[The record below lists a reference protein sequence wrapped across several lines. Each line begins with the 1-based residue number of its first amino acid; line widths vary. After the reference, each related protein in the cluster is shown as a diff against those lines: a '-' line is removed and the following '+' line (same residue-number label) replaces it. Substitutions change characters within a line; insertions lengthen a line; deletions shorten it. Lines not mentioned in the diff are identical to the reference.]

1 MARLK
6 IAVVGVGRLGQAV
19 AFRVL
24 QEPYVKELILVDI
37 REDFVQGIAEE
48 FRHYVAIASMHD
60 VEVEAVS
67 DASEVAGAD
76 IVIVTAGVPRKPG
89 MSRRDLAGQNAK
101 IMKTIAE
108 AMSPRNPNA
117 VFLIATNPVDAMTM
131 VFKRYARVEKVYGFG
146 TMLDTARFRSIL
158 ARELGVEP
166 SRVTGFFVGEHG
178 ESGFVAWSTVYVDGI
193 HVDKW
198 VKRKGKLLDKQ
209 AVEQKVHRVAAEV
222 IAATGATM
230 WGPAGAFIK
239 VIRGFAIPE
248 DHLLA
253 FGVEMKFP
261 EVEEPVILS
270 VPTMVTRGYV
280 KPLLE
285 LLNEEE
291 RKKLVESAKSILNV
305 YKQALTAL
313 EEQKE
318 S

>member
-1 MARLK
+1 MARLR
-6 IAVVGVGRLGQAV
+6 IAVIGVGRLGQAV

-24 QEPYVKELILVDI
+24 QEPYVKEMLLVDL
-37 REDFVQGIAEE
+37 REDFVQGVAEE

-60 VEVEAVS
+60 VEIEAMS
-67 DASEVAGAD
+67 DASEVSGAD
-76 IVIVTAGVPRKPG
+76 IIIVTAGVPRKPG

-101 IMKTIAE
+101 IMKNIAE
-108 AMSPRNPNA
+108 ALSPRNPNA

-131 VFKRYARVEKVYGFG
+131 VFKRYARTEKVYGFG

-166 SRVTGFFVGEHG
+166 SRVTGFFIGEHG

-193 HVDKW
+193 HIDKW
-198 VKRKGKLLDKQ
+198 VKRKGKLLDKK
-209 AVEQKVHRVAAEV
+209 AVEQKVHKVAAEV
-222 IAATGATM
+222 IATTGATM

-253 FGVEMKFP
+253 FGVEMKFESVP
-261 EVEEPVILS
+261 EPVILS

-285 LLNEEE
+285 LLTDEE
-291 RKKLVESAKSILNV
+291 RRRLEQSAQAV
-305 YKQALTAL
+305 YNTYKAAITVL
-313 EEQKE
+313 EESKE
-318 S
+318 G

>member
-1 MARLK
+1 MAHLR
-6 IAVVGVGRLGQAV
+6 IAVIGVGRLGQAV

-24 QEPYVKELILVDI
+24 QEPYVKELLLVDL
-37 REDFVQGIAEE
+37 REDFVRGVAEE

-60 VEVEAVS
+60 VEIEALS

-89 MSRRDLAGQNAK
+89 MSRRDLAVHNAK
-101 IMKTIAE
+101 IMKDIAE
-108 AMSPRNPNA
+108 AVSPRNPNA
-117 VFLIATNPVDAMTM
+117 VFLVATNPVDAMTM
-131 VFKRYARVEKVYGFG
+131 VFKRYARVDRVYGFG

-166 SRVTGFFVGEHG
+166 SRVTGFFIGEHG
-178 ESGFVAWSTVYVDGI
+178 ETGFVAWSTVYVDGI

-198 VKRKGKLLDKQ
+198 VRRKGKLLDKQ
-209 AVEQKVHRVAAEV
+209 AVEQKVHKVAAEV
-222 IAATGATM
+222 IATTGATM

-253 FGVEMKFP
+253 FGVELKFE
-261 EVEEPVILS
+261 EVPEPVIIS

-285 LLNEEE
+285 ILSDEE
-291 RKKLVESAKSILNV
+291 RRKLVESARAIYNVYRKSIEAIEAS
-305 YKQALTAL
+305 K
-313 EEQKE
+313 